1 LKVIKF
7 KNEFYFNNLLIVK
20 KMNCLQRNKNGK
32 QCSKSCIQTHTV
44 YPGYCK
50 FHITRFEANLDV
62 PTPMNQDN
70 PPPIPVLPEI
80 NPMEQDFNNLFVGA
94 FNENIDVRLTMF
106 LVEFQDEI
114 VLPAIGRNIQDQDML
129 LFETIIGLPV
139 EEQNF
144 LITHYER
151 LVELLQ
157 VEIRRIEV
165 ERAEN
170 RPLEPVRIHRR
181 VVVQNNN
188 VGVIERIF
196 QALGFQGQGQLPQ
209 NVPNQNEGDLA
220 RFSKDTQNV
229 HTSKMVEMVVETSKK
244 LMKFSKNKKEELDTM
259 AYCFTRCKLSDKAR
273 QQMALMYYSDVSIYN
288 LKTPTYRLVM
298 DGIWVY
304 IDSQKEDL
312 QKEIVERLA
321 QELEDNVGM
330 CAQGNLSRL
339 VNVLSGYMPGVG
351 FKNEKSLQDQ
361 MLELRDVKDVSERKS
376 KAMKLC
382 KEFKQTKEE
391 TDAWI
396 DLLED

>member
-1 LKVIKF
+1 
-7 KNEFYFNNLLIVK
+7 
-20 KMNCLQRNKNGK
+20 MSCLQRNKNGK
-32 QCSKSCIQTHTV
+32 QCSKNPLEHHER

-62 PTPMNQDN
+62 PTPINQEIQQQ
-70 PPPIPVLPEI
+70 PVPILPGPVP
-80 NPMEQDFNNLFVGA
+80 NVFEQNFNNLFLGG
-94 FNENIDVRLTMF
+94 FNENIDDRLTMF
-106 LVEFQDEI
+106 LVEFQNE
-114 VLPAIGRNIQDQDML
+114 VVFPAIGRNIQDQDML
-129 LFETIIGLPV
+129 LFETIITLPID
-139 EEQNF
+139 EQNF

-157 VEIRRIEV
+157 IEIRRIETA
-165 ERAEN
+165 RAEN
-170 RPLEPVRIHRR
+170 RPIDPVRINRNIII
-181 VVVQNNN
+181 QNNEN
-188 VGVIERIF
+188 N
-196 QALGFQGQGQLPQ
+196 LGFIGRLLRDMGVPIEEIAPQ
-209 NVPNQNEGDLA
+209 NVPNQNDGDLA

-244 LMKFSKNKKEELDTM
+244 LMNYSKSKNKEFDTM
-259 AYCFTRCKLSDKAR
+259 VYCFTRCKLSDKAR
-273 QQMALMYYSDVSIYN
+273 QQMALMYYSDASIYN
-288 LKTPTYRLVM
+288 LKAPTYRLVM

-304 IDSQKEDL
+304 IDSQTEEL

-361 MLELRDVKDVSERKS
+361 MLELREVKDVSERKS
-376 KAMKLC
+376 KALQLC

-396 DLLED
+396 ELLDE